1 MQPVQQRVL
10 EALQHL
16 SPLEQQ
22 EVLDFAEF
30 LESKRE
36 KRDNLRVEPGDNG
49 TGNHRAAFE
58 QQLANMANDPAIQS
72 ELRAIHQEFAAVELD
87 GLQQL

>member
-10 EALQHL
+10 EALQSL

-30 LESKRE
+30 LSSKRSHTASNE
-36 KRDNLRVEPGDNG
+36 QLDTTAVSFLE
-49 TGNHRAAFE
+49 AASKYVGCLKGGPPDLSTNKEYMEGFGE
-58 QQLANMANDPAIQS
+58 T
-72 ELRAIHQEFAAVELD
+72 
-87 GLQQL
+87 

>member
-36 KRDNLRVEPGDNG
+36 RTANNEQ
-49 TGNHRAAFE
+49 TAATAVSFLDAARKYIGCLE
-58 QQLANMANDPAIQS
+58 GGPADLS
-72 ELRAIHQEFAAVELD
+72 TNKMHMEGFGEA
-87 GLQQL
+87 

>member
-30 LESKRE
+30 LESKRGRSANNE
-36 KRDNLRVEPGDNG
+36 QPEPTAVSFLD
-49 TGNHRAAFE
+49 AARNYIGCLE
-58 QQLANMANDPAIQS
+58 GGPADLS
-72 ELRAIHQEFAAVELD
+72 TNKAHMEGFGEA
-87 GLQQL
+87 

>member
-10 EALQHL
+10 EALQNL

-30 LESKRE
+30 LGSKRSNE
-36 KRDNLRVEPGDNG
+36 ASN
-49 TGNHRAAFE
+49 E
-58 QQLANMANDPAIQS
+58 QQDNTAVSFL
-72 ELRAIHQEFAAVELD
+72 EAASKYIGCLEGGPSDLSTNQAYME
-87 GLQQL
+87 GFGET

>member
-30 LESKRE
+30 LESKHNRTVNNE
-36 KRDNLRVEPGDNG
+36 QPEVTAVSFLD
-49 TGNHRAAFE
+49 AARKYIGCLE
-58 QQLANMANDPAIQS
+58 GGPADLS
-72 ELRAIHQEFAAVELD
+72 TNKMHMEGFGEA
-87 GLQQL
+87 

>member
-30 LESKRE
+30 LESKRQRGE
-36 KRDNLRVEPGDNG
+36 KLLAQSVRGGV
-49 TGNHRAAFE
+49 GNHQATFE
-58 QQLANMANDPAIQS
+58 QQLVNMANDPAIQI
-72 ELRAIHQEFAAVELD
+72 ELRAINQEFAATEMD

>member
-10 EALQHL
+10 EALQNL

-30 LESKRE
+30 LESKRKTEE
-36 KRDNLRVEPGDNG
+36 KLCVQFTE
-49 TGNHRAAFE
+49 
-58 QQLANMANDPAIQS
+58 MANDPDIQAELKAIN
-72 ELRAIHQEFAAVELD
+72 QEFAATEMD
-87 GLQQL
+87 GLGAL